1 VRLVGDAATGDSVSV
16 SAMRV
21 GDGVL
26 VHRMA
31 GGRHTG
37 IEIAEEGWEER

>member
-1 VRLVGDAATGDSVSV
+1 
-16 SAMRV
+16 
-21 GDGVL
+21 VL

>member
-1 VRLVGDAATGDSVSV
+1 
-16 SAMRV
+16 MRV
-21 GDGVL
+21 GDSVL